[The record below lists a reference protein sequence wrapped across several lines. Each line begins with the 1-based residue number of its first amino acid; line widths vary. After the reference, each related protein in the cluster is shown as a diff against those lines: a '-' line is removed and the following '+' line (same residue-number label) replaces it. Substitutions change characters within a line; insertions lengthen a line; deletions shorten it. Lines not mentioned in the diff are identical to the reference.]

1 MIDLKHRKFIQI
13 GFLAIIT
20 LIICYSSIQS
30 MRANAWYFN
39 ALNTLKQL
47 PLPLLDNTELALAE
61 NAIKIATELEPTQ
74 PHYWQLYAYIKM
86 RLLSDTKESIND
98 LDYKNGVYKQAEQAL
113 LKSVDLRQSWPDSW
127 IELAKVTS
135 YQEGASDRVYTYIQQ
150 AKKIGPFNFEVHAG
164 AIQIALMNWHAL
176 PPKYKALYVQEL
188 KLAVKHGYK
197 FNQIFDVAK
206 QVNGLPI
213 LCLSMQFGT
222 DFEKVRISNHYK
234 KYCRS

>member
-1 MIDLKHRKFIQI
+1 VINLKHQKFIQI

-20 LIICYSSIQS
+20 LVICWSSIQS

-47 PLPLLDNTELALAE
+47 PSPLIDNSELKLAE
-61 NAIKIATELEPTQ
+61 HAITLATELEPTQ
-74 PHYWQLYAYIKM
+74 PHYWQLYAYIKI
-86 RLLSDTKESIND
+86 RLLSDTNEPISD
-98 LDYKNGVYKQAEQAL
+98 LDYKNSVYKQAEQAL
-113 LKSVDLRQSWPDSW
+113 LKSVEFRQSWPDSW

-150 AKKIGPFNFEVHAG
+150 AKKTGPFNFEVHVG
-164 AIQIALMNWHAL
+164 AIQIALMNWHTL
-176 PPKYKALYVQEL
+176 SPKYKALYVQEL

-206 QVNGLPI
+206 QVNGLPL
-213 LCLSMQFGT
+213 LCLSLQFGT
-222 DFEKVRISNHYK
+222 TFEKVRTSNHYK
-234 KYCRS
+234 KYCSS